1 MQSQFLESLTSEA
14 LLEMDHLGVDES
26 VPKRA
31 RVFDWWHFKAVLFR
45 RWILFRR
52 SVKLMVVTFLMTLF
66 FTMLAIVCYYLM
78 ETLIHTFTWP
88 MDFTF
93 LVREGVPNPIAIG
106 ADDDGHE
113 HLPFLENL
121 ADIFR
126 EDTGMEPVFVN
137 YSSLQHM
144 NAELFKHGKDDY
156 TIMGVGFNGYYP
168 YYNFT
173 AIYKESTLFTFDL
186 AAEVLVNRMVW
197 KTVLGKQYDFKFTVT
212 WMLGKLIDIAYA
224 QAGPCIFTVGFLSI
238 IPMFVTQPITDIRG
252 EVRQY
257 MVNCNLSLLPYWVA
271 AFIIDICVWE
281 VMAFLMWGVFL
292 AFRITAFLDN
302 KLNIIYT
309 LCSVGPCFVLFTYC
323 LSFTCSSPESASR
336 QLFVILCVVMV
347 LPVIV
352 DIGRMNF
359 VAPVWLDYL
368 YGLVPHILM
377 QRALAQMFLR
387 INFAAEDLKYYW
399 TQNPNVQGLF
409 IMSFVDIPFYVLLLW
424 VIERMR
430 IRLSRSTAEK
440 TYNNYTAFFAD
451 EKAKHPVTDE
461 VRDLEDLVHSGV
473 PFAVKV
479 VNVSRLYFNTEGN
492 PISAVNDVT
501 LGVKEGQLFGFLGA
515 NGAGKTTLINM
526 IMSKIPASNGT
537 IEVNGV
543 DIAEHYDP
551 TAISVC
557 PQFNTHLCYE
567 MTPRE
572 HFYLYSL
579 LHHYD
584 ANYYTPLSEKLM
596 TSLDLMKF
604 ADKPVR
610 ELSGGNMRKLAIA
623 LAFYSPA
630 SIILLDE
637 PTSSLD
643 PVARHCVHE
652 LILSSRGT
660 KTFML
665 CTHLLSEAESL
676 CDVITIMI
684 KGCIYTFGTPQY
696 LSQKFGT
703 ELKIDIMLDDD
714 SEESYTKCDNFF
726 AEHLPLADLTISRPK
741 ARIYAIPASAISL
754 PDLFDIMGA
763 GKKGDNGFSYYTCSS
778 SSLERVF
785 MEIIRLS
792 EQDENQTQICTT
804 TLQSRY
810 SQSHTSK
817 IDFGALNTTMIQ
829 PADTDVS

>member
-14 LLEMDHLGVDES
+14 FLEIDEHGLQ
-26 VPKRA
+26 PNR
-31 RVFDWWHFKAVLFR
+31 RRQIFDWWHFKALLFR

-52 SVKLMVVTFLMTLF
+52 SVKLTFATFMMSLF

-78 ETLIHTFTWP
+78 QTLIHTFTWP

-93 LVREGVPNPIAIG
+93 LIKPGVRNPIAIA
-106 ADDDGHE
+106 ADQDGHD

-126 EDTGMEPVFVN
+126 EDTGLEPEFVN
-137 YSSLQHM
+137 FSSIQEM
-144 NAELFKHGKDDY
+144 NRYFLHHNDEFKP
-156 TIMGVGFNGYYP
+156 MGVSFNAYYP
-168 YYNFT
+168 YFNFT
-173 AIYKESTLFTFDL
+173 GLHNDSSVFTFNL
-186 AAEVLVNRMVW
+186 AAEAIVNRMVW
-197 KTVLGKQYDFKFTVT
+197 KTVIGKQYDFKFTVT
-212 WMLGKLIDIAYA
+212 WMLGKLIDIAYS
-224 QAGPCIFTVGFLSI
+224 QAGPSIFTVGFLSI

-271 AFIIDICVWE
+271 AFCVDIILWE
-281 VMAFLMWGVFL
+281 IMAVIMWAVFV

-323 LSFTCSSPESASR
+323 LSFACSSPESASR

-347 LPVIV
+347 LPMIV
-352 DIGRMNF
+352 DLGRLKTLDFM
-359 VAPVWLDYL
+359 APVWQEYI
-368 YGLVPHILM
+368 YGFVPHILL
-377 QRALAQMFLR
+377 QRALSQMFLR

-399 TQNPNVQGLF
+399 TENPNVRAHF
-409 IMSFVDIPFYVLLLW
+409 IMTYVDIPFYIFLLW
-424 VIERMR
+424 FIEHMR
-430 IRLSRSTAEK
+430 IKLSKSSAQK
-440 TYNNYTAFFAD
+440 TYHNYTEFFND

-461 VRDLEDLVHSGV
+461 AQELAELVDSGI
-473 PFAVKV
+473 PLAVKV
-479 VNVSRLYFNTEGN
+479 DHVSRLYFDTEGN

-501 LGVKEGQLFGFLGA
+501 LGVREGQLFGFLGA
-515 NGAGKTTLINM
+515 NGAGKTTLMNM
-526 IMSKIPASNGT
+526 IMAKIPPSNGT
-537 IEVNGV
+537 IEINGV
-543 DIAEHYDP
+543 DIAQHFDP
-551 TAISVC
+551 SSISVC

-572 HFYLYSL
+572 HFSLYAL

-584 ANYYTPLSEKLM
+584 KAYTVELANNLM
-596 TSLDLMKF
+596 TALDLLKF

-623 LAFYSPA
+623 LSFFSPA
-630 SIILLDE
+630 KIILLDE

-643 PVARHCVHE
+643 PVARRCVHE
-652 LILSSRGT
+652 LILSARGT

-684 KGCIYTFGTPQY
+684 KGCIYTFGSPQY

-714 SEESYTKCDNFF
+714 SEESYAKCDNFF
-726 AEHLPLADLTISRPK
+726 AEELPLADLTISRPK
-741 ARIYAIPASAISL
+741 ARIYAVPASEITL

-763 GKKGDNGFSYYTCSS
+763 GKRGNNGFSYYTCSS

-792 EQDENQTQICTT
+792 EQDENETKLCAT

-810 SQSHTSK
+810 STRPGKK
-817 IDFGALNTTMIQ
+817 IDFEELNKTVQVPSEIPTE
-829 PADTDVS
+829 